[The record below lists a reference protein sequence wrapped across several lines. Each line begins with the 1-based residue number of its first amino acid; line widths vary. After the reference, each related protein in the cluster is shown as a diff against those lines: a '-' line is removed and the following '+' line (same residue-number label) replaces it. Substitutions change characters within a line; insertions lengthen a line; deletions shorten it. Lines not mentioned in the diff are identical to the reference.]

1 MIGAEEARRIA
12 DGINKASDE
21 YQIKLIEERITD
33 ACRDGE
39 YELIIYFD
47 DDDVPGA
54 YLRDNTE
61 KLLLELGY
69 KIRMEP
75 ACTFGQESYL
85 VISWED
91 EEEL

>member
-1 MIGAEEARRIA
+1 MISAEEARKIA

-21 YQIKLIEERITD
+21 YQIKLIEERITK

-39 YELIIYFD
+39 YELIIDF
-47 DDDVPGA
+47 DDVPCS

-61 KLLLELGY
+61 KLLTELGY
-69 KIRMEP
+69 KIRREP
-75 ACTFGQESYL
+75 ACTFGQELDL

-91 EEEL
+91 KEEP